1 MGDDDM
7 DNEDKLHE
15 EEHCCPEPFPSPQLT
30 TPTDCLP
37 PEEFTKLIEQI
48 RDANELLLDL
58 ALSEDRSSRETY
70 RKVFDGLTGLRVEIA
85 DHKGGKVEG
94 VVTLVGSDFLILRE
108 GAHTTLIP
116 FDKIDG
122 IQPYG
127 KYAEPYPESEISGMK
142 PALHRQLIS
151 HFGEVVA
158 SSPML
163 IQLFFGIPLDIYLLL
178 LEDKRVKV
186 TLEEKIIEGLI
197 TDVNKESITVDV
209 DGKRQVILIEKIS
222 LIAVN
227 V

>member
-1 MGDDDM
+1 MGSVLM
-7 DNEDKLHE
+7 DNEDMLPE
-15 EEHCCPEPFPSPQLT
+15 EDHSRPERFPSPQL
-30 TPTDCLP
+30 PSPADCLP
-37 PEEFTKLIEQI
+37 PDEMAKLIEQI
-48 RDANELLLDL
+48 RDAIELLLDL
-58 ALSEDRSSRETY
+58 AISEDRSSRETY

-85 DHKGGKVEG
+85 DHQGGKVEG

-108 GAHTTLIP
+108 GALTTLIP

-127 KYAEPYPESEISGMK
+127 KYAEPYPESEIGGMK
-142 PALHRQLIS
+142 PALHRELIL

-158 SSPML
+158 SSPKL

-186 TLEEKIIEGLI
+186 TLEDIVIDGII
-197 TDVNKESITVDV
+197 TDANKESITVDI
-209 DGKRQVILIEKIS
+209 DGKRNVIPVEKIS

-227 V
+227 L

>member
-1 MGDDDM
+1 MGSVLM
-7 DNEDKLHE
+7 DNEDILPE
-15 EEHCCPEPFPSPQLT
+15 EEHCCPERFPSPQL
-30 TPTDCLP
+30 PSPADCLP
-37 PEEFTKLIEQI
+37 PEKMAKLIEQI

-85 DHKGGKVEG
+85 DHKGGKLEG

-127 KYAEPYPESEISGMK
+127 KYAEPYPESEISGMN
-142 PALHRQLIS
+142 PALHRRLTS

-186 TLEEKIIEGLI
+186 TLEDMSIEGLI

-209 DGKRQVILIEKIS
+209 KGERNVIPMAKIS
-222 LIAVN
+222 LIALN